1 MLPISATNAI
11 RQFSPR
17 KTAGTPFFTQ
27 NRFGA
32 FGAFRA
38 SSPADS
44 TRSESTNR
52 GRSVSVSTK
61 RKNDDSPSYA
71 AIAGGGSPYYGQAV
85 DSSLLEKIQT
95 DIAKVSNM
103 CDKVTHD
110 FSKSGVDS
118 ALFIPFNGICEALK
132 LIVNVQQDVLTA
144 ITIANA
150 AKPVSIPQA
159 GSYLKRPRQDTSQA
173 FLLPP
178 LSSSGGAFRPAAAAG
193 SSRAKAT
200 EQGNKDFDN
209 QVDPTVKKFREAV
222 KEAEKA
228 TLIFNLNMGK
238 VPIMNKNSMST
249 KATVALTEMAAA
261 TEGKSSS
268 IPSAD
273 AVASIDDVLS
283 MVKGMTF
290 FGKATKSYSNGKDP
304 LSGSFCTV
312 PVKYSFQNKDTR
324 IRAETTLREKCK
336 VNCSTPYPIILRETI
351 RQSVAHI
358 KAQFPD
364 NHVRV
369 NVDTANLGLK
379 ISRRPPNCP
388 VWKDYKHPVPLPPE
402 VFDVTARSVPVG
414 FKVTGLPE
422 PDPDPKVL
430 SDPASETMDT
440 TVSQQSS
447 PRLSRHDAHIAAKAA
462 TPKK

>member
-17 KTAGTPFFTQ
+17 KTTGTPFFTH
-27 NRFGA
+27 NR

-52 GRSVSVSTK
+52 SRSVSTK
-61 RKNDDSPSYA
+61 RKNDDTPSYA
-71 AIAGGGSPYYGQAV
+71 AVTGGGMPNYAQAV

-110 FSKSGVDS
+110 FSKSGVDG

-144 ITIANA
+144 ITIVN
-150 AKPVSIPQA
+150 AKPVSIPPA
-159 GSYLKRPRQDTSQA
+159 SNFLKRPRQDLSQS

-178 LSSSGGAFRPAAAAG
+178 NSATGGAFRPATAAG
-193 SSRAKAT
+193 SSRMTAT
-200 EQGNKDFDN
+200 DKGKKDSEL
-209 QVDPTVKKFREAV
+209 QVDPIVKKFREAV
-222 KEAEKA
+222 KEAEKS

-261 TEGKSSS
+261 AEGKTSS

-290 FGKATKSYSNGKDP
+290 FGKATKSYSNQKDP

-312 PVKYSFQNKDTR
+312 PVKYSFQSKDTR
-324 IRAETTLREKCK
+324 IMAETTLREKCK

-351 RQSVAHI
+351 RQTVAHI
-358 KAQFPD
+358 KIQFPD
-364 NHVRV
+364 NQVRV
-369 NVDTANLGLK
+369 NVDTAKLGLK
-379 ISRRPPNCP
+379 ISRRPPKCS
-388 VWKDYKHPVPLPPE
+388 VWKDYKHPVPLPTE
-402 VFDVTARSVPVG
+402 VFDVSARAVPDG

-422 PDPDPKVL
+422 PDPIPPAEK
-430 SDPASETMDT
+430 DPAIETMDT
-440 TVSQQSS
+440 TASQQSS